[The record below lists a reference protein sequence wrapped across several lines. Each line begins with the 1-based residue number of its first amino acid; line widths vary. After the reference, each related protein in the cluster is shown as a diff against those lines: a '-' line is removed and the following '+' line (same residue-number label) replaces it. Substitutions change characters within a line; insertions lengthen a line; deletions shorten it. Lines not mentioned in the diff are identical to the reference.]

1 MALIFAHDAVPFAAV
16 LVPCLSSVTPL
27 SSTFLPPART
37 FASGK
42 CQTRSQRL
50 SHTSDPTYQLLTAPL
65 IPLSLYCSDPD
76 HILLTMPALS
86 PTMEKGNL
94 VKWLKQPGDEINPG
108 DSMADVETDKATVA
122 FESVEAGF
130 MAKILVQDGSSDV
143 VVGTPVAVLAEN
155 KEDVDKFKDFTG
167 DGTGGGGDAE
177 GGKKVEAQ
185 DAKVV
190 GEKTATPKQGGQA
203 DAGGEKDEQSSADLD
218 NERKGDSMSTS
229 SSSGG
234 SSQTGDRIIASPAA
248 KRIAGEK
255 GVSLEG
261 LKGTGPDGRIVS
273 ADVTEAMESGSLSKA
288 TATKA
293 PAAPAAGEK
302 SAAKPAPK
310 AAAAPAG
317 GAAEYTDLPL
327 SNIRKVIAQRL
338 LQSKTTIPHYYLTQ
352 EVNVDQLMKLR
363 AELNSR
369 TASEGVKLSVNDFI
383 VKAAALACRKVP
395 AANSSWQD
403 SVIRQFNYVDMSVAV
418 STDSGLITPIVKDAD
433 IKGLAAISSETKDL
447 AKRARDNKLKPE
459 EFQGGTFTI
468 SNLGMFGTTQFAA
481 IINPPQ
487 SCILAIGGATG
498 KVVKVGAEFQEVQV
512 MNVTLSCDHRV
523 VDGAVGAQWLQ
534 AFKGY
539 IENPVTML
547 L

>member
-1 MALIFAHDAVPFAAV
+1 MSDRHTNHARLFQIRTFCWRHSPSSPTTSIRSS
-16 LVPCLSSVTPL
+16 LLSSP
-27 SSTFLPPART
+27 
-37 FASGK
+37 
-42 CQTRSQRL
+42 
-50 SHTSDPTYQLLTAPL
+50 
-65 IPLSLYCSDPD
+65 DPD

-86 PTMEKGNL
+86 PTMEKGNI

-130 MAKILVQDGSSDV
+130 MAKILVADGSSDV
-143 VVGTPVAVLAEN
+143 IVGTPVAVLAEN
-155 KEDVDKFKDFTG
+155 KEDVDKFKDFEG
-167 DGTGGGGDAE
+167 DGTGAGGGE
-177 GGKKVEAQ
+177 GEKKVDAQ
-185 DAKVV
+185 DAEVV
-190 GEKTATPKQGGQA
+190 SEKSAAPADKGATKHDDK
-203 DAGGEKDEQSSADLD
+203 DAGGEKSEQTSEDLD
-218 NERKGDSMSTS
+218 SEKRDGSQPSST
-229 SSSGG
+229 SSGG
-234 SSQTGDRIIASPAA
+234 SSQASGRVIASPAA

-255 GVSLEG
+255 GVSLDG

-273 ADVTEAMESGSLSKA
+273 ADVTEAMESGSLNKA
-288 TATKA
+288 SAAKA
-293 PAAPAAGEK
+293 PAA
-302 SAAKPAPK
+302 SAAAPAGAPAKAAPK
-310 AAAAPAG
+310 AAAPSG
-317 GAAEYTDLPL
+317 GAAEYTDIPL
-327 SNIRKVIAQRL
+327 TNIRKVIAQRL
-338 LQSKTTIPHYYLTQ
+338 LQSKTQIPHYYLTQ
-352 EVNVDQLMKLR
+352 EVNVDALMKLR
-363 AELNSR
+363 AELNTRS
-369 TASEGVKLSVNDFI
+369 AADGVKLSVNDFI

-403 SVIRQFNYVDMSVAV
+403 SVIRQYNYVDISVAV

-433 IKGLAAISSETKDL
+433 IKGLATISAETKDL
-447 AKRARDNKLKPE
+447 AKRARDNKLQPA

-498 KVVKVGAEFQEVQV
+498 KVVKQGADFVEVQV
-512 MNVTLSCDHRV
+512 MNVTMSCDHRV

>member
-1 MALIFAHDAVPFAAV
+1 
-16 LVPCLSSVTPL
+16 
-27 SSTFLPPART
+27 
-37 FASGK
+37 
-42 CQTRSQRL
+42 
-50 SHTSDPTYQLLTAPL
+50 
-65 IPLSLYCSDPD
+65 
-76 HILLTMPALS
+76 MPALS

-130 MAKILVQDGSSDV
+130 MAKILVPDGSSDV

-155 KEDVDKFKDFTG
+155 KDDVDKFKDFQG
-167 DGTGGGGDAE
+167 DGTGTAGGAEAAAGDKKSETKEAE
-177 GGKKVEAQ
+177 VQEERPSAAAASKGA
-185 DAKVV
+185 A
-190 GEKTATPKQGGQA
+190 KQGEGQ
-203 DAGGEKDEQSSADLD
+203 DAGGEKSEQSSADLD
-218 NERKGDSMSTS
+218 NERRGGSQSTS
-229 SSSGG
+229 ASSGG
-234 SSQTGDRIIASPAA
+234 SSQAGGRVIASPAA

-255 GVSLEG
+255 GVSLDG
-261 LKGTGPDGRIVS
+261 VKGTGPDGRIVS
-273 ADVTEAMESGSLSKA
+273 ADVTEALEAGTLGKA
-288 TATKA
+288 ATKA
-293 PAAPAAGEK
+293 PVAAPAA
-302 SAAKPAPK
+302 AAGKPAPK
-310 AAAAPAG
+310 AGAAPAG

-352 EVNVDQLMKLR
+352 EVNVDALMKLR

-369 TASEGVKLSVNDFI
+369 GAADGLKLSVNDFI

-403 SVIRQFNYVDMSVAV
+403 SVIRQYNYVDMSVAV

-433 IKGLAAISSETKDL
+433 IKGLAAISAETKDL
-447 AKRARDNKLKPE
+447 AKRARDGKLQPA

-498 KVVKVGAEFQEVQV
+498 KVVKVGADFQEVQV
-512 MNVTLSCDHRV
+512 MNVTMSCDHRV

-539 IENPVTML
+539 IENPTTML

>member
-1 MALIFAHDAVPFAAV
+1 
-16 LVPCLSSVTPL
+16 
-27 SSTFLPPART
+27 
-37 FASGK
+37 
-42 CQTRSQRL
+42 
-50 SHTSDPTYQLLTAPL
+50 
-65 IPLSLYCSDPD
+65 
-76 HILLTMPALS
+76 MPALS
-86 PTMEKGNL
+86 PTMEKGNI

-122 FESVEAGF
+122 FESVESGF
-130 MAKILVQDGSSDV
+130 MAKILVPDGSSDV
-143 VVGTPVAVLAEN
+143 VVGTPVAVLAES
-155 KEDVDKFKDFTG
+155 KEDVEKFKDFEG
-167 DGTGGGGDAE
+167 DGTAASGGG
-177 GGKKVEAQ
+177 
-185 DAKVV
+185 
-190 GEKTATPKQGGQA
+190 
-203 DAGGEKDEQSSADLD
+203 DAGGEKKAETKEAEVQEEKPAAPAGKGTAKQGEGQDAGGEKAEQTSADLE
-218 NERKGDSMSTS
+218 NERRGGPQPSST
-229 SSSGG
+229 SSGG
-234 SSQTGDRIIASPAA
+234 SSQAGGRLIASPAA

-255 GVSLEG
+255 GVSLDG

-273 ADVTEAMESGSLSKA
+273 ADVTEALDSGALSKA
-288 TATKA
+288 STAKA
-293 PAAPAAGEK
+293 PAAPAAG
-302 SAAKPAPK
+302 AAKPAPK
-310 AAAAPAG
+310 AAAAPGG

-352 EVNVDQLMKLR
+352 EVNVDGLMKLR

-369 TASEGVKLSVNDFI
+369 TAAEGIKLSVNDFI

-403 SVIRQFNYVDMSVAV
+403 SVIRQYNYVDMSVAV

-433 IKGLAAISSETKDL
+433 IKGLATISAETKDL
-447 AKRARDNKLKPE
+447 AKRAREGKLQPA

-468 SNLGMFGTTQFAA
+468 SNLGMYGTTQFAA

-487 SCILAIGGATG
+487 SSILAIGGATG